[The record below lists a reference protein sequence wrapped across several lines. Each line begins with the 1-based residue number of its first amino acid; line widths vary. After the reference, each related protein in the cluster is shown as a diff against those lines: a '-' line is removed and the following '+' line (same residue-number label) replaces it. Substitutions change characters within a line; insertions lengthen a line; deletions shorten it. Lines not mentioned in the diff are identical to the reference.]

1 MSPNFGAGG
10 GQAIEDAYILGRL
23 LASPRVTLAHIPAV
37 LRIYERVRLPFAND
51 ILRRGREVGLMYE
64 FNASGYY
71 DDSSTTQE
79 HEREELDALGDAIR
93 KMWEWQ
99 WTESVDTL
107 WTQAERDLEMLLKE
121 QRADMVD

>member
-1 MSPNFGAGG
+1 
-10 GQAIEDAYILGRL
+10 
-23 LASPRVTLAHIPAV
+23 
-37 LRIYERVRLPFAND
+37 
-51 ILRRGREVGLMYE
+51 MYE
-64 FNASGYY
+64 FNAPGYY

-107 WTQAERDLEMLLKE
+107 WTQAERDLEIVLKE
-121 QRADMVD
+121 QRAAE